1 MAPARNSR
9 TVLCMQRIR
18 PASNRRWR
26 LRRAQS
32 MIEQVTVLA
41 IIGILAAGGYAL
53 FSTLEGRTG
62 GTRYHNELR
71 QYADSLAHYQAS
83 RGYFPTDIATLARL
97 EPGVDFLPSGE
108 AVAEGQFGISVS
120 TVSGIPVLGIATIGS
135 NGECHTLT
143 RPPLDEDSAVQATAT
158 FQPGPAVPC
167 SGATALA
174 QNGSAW

>member
-1 MAPARNSR
+1 MASVINPR
-9 TVLCMQRIR
+9 TVLFMQRSW
-18 PASNRRWR
+18 PATNRLRR

-41 IIGILAAGGYAL
+41 IIGILGAGGYAL

-62 GTRYHNELR
+62 ATRYQNELR
-71 QYADSLAHYQAS
+71 QYADSLAHYQAT
-83 RGYFPTDIATLARL
+83 RGYFPVDRATLSRL

-108 AVAEGQFGISVS
+108 AVSEGQFAFSIG

-135 NGECHTLT
+135 NGKCHTLT
-143 RPPLDEDSAVQATAT
+143 RPPLDEDSVVEATAT
-158 FQPGPAVPC
+158 FQPGPSVTC